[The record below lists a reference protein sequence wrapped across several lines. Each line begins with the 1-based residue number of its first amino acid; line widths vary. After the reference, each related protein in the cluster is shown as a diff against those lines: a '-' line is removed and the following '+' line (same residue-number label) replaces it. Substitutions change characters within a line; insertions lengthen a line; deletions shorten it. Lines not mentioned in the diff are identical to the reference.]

1 MLGQGRP
8 GQERAKEEKERL
20 ARLAIVSEGN
30 FGVDPPT
37 GSMSYELLRACMRGR
52 ERPELGKWETTKMQ
66 GLAQDSKLTTQQG
79 IWELSH
85 QPALKGNH
93 CKTGL

>member
-52 ERPELGKWETTKMQ
+52 ERPELGK
-66 GLAQDSKLTTQQG
+66 
-79 IWELSH
+79 
-85 QPALKGNH
+85 
-93 CKTGL
+93 

>member
-37 GSMSYELLRACMRGR
+37 GSRRQWLMSYYAPVCGDGSALSWAS
-52 ERPELGKWETTKMQ
+52 ERQ
-66 GLAQDSKLTTQQG
+66 RRCRDSRK
-79 IWELSH
+79 IR
-85 QPALKGNH
+85 N
-93 CKTGL
+93 

>member
-8 GQERAKEEKERL
+8 GQERAKEEKEGL

-37 GSMSYELLRACMRGR
+37 GSRQWLMSYYAPVCWDGSALSWAS
-52 ERPELGKWETTKMQ
+52 ERQ
-66 GLAQDSKLTTQQG
+66 RRCRDSRK
-79 IWELSH
+79 IR
-85 QPALKGNH
+85 N
-93 CKTGL
+93 